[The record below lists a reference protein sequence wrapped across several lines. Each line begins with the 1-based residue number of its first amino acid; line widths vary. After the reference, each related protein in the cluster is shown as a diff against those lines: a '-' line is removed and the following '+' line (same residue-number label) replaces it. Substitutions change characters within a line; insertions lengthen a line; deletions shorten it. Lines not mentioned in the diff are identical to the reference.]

1 MDEEEIVVGTQILG
15 AALRIAAFLV
25 AAALA
30 VAVVRIG
37 RHV

>member
-1 MDEEEIVVGTQILG
+1 MDEEEIAAGTQILG
-15 AALRIAAFLV
+15 AALRIAACLV

-30 VAVVRIG
+30 VAVVWIG